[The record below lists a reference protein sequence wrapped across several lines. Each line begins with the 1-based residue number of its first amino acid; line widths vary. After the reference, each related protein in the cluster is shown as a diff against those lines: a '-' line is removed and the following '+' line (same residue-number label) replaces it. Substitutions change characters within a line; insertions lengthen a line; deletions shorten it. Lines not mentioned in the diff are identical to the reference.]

1 MSNSLCELLK
11 MGQSVWYDQMQRSL
25 LTSGD
30 LKRMIDE
37 DCLRG
42 LTSNPTI
49 FEKAIGGS
57 SDYDDIIRSLAAQKK
72 SAEEIYEEV
81 IIDDLG
87 RAADIFRS
95 VYDKTGGS
103 DGFVSLEV
111 NPTLARDAW
120 GSIEEGLKYRRR
132 LDRLN
137 VMIKIPATTEGLVAI
152 EELTA
157 AGVNVNITLIFS
169 QAVYRKVIDAW
180 LKGLERR
187 ASRGEPIGY
196 ITSVASFFVSRIDA
210 KADQQIEKR
219 IGTASSAAEKDRLQ
233 ALLGKVAIAN
243 ARVAYQIF
251 KKEFGSERFTKL
263 RDLGATAQR
272 PLWAST
278 GTKSKSYSDVLYIE
292 QLIGADTV
300 NTIPPATFAAF
311 RDHGKVM
318 ATLEEDVDGAIKTL
332 QEFEAL
338 GFRLDDITNELT
350 EEGVDSFAKS
360 FASLIATIEGR
371 RATV

>member
-1 MSNSLCELLK
+1 
-11 MGQSVWYDQMQRSL
+11 
-25 LTSGD
+25 
-30 LKRMIDE
+30 MIDE